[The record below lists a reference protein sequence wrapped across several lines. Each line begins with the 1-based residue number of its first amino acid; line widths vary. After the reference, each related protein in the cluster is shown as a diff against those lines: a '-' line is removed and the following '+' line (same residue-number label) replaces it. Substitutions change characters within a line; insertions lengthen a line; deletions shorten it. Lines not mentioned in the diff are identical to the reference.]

1 MPKNTSEGPVKKE
14 EEGKALK
21 QYRLDNYI
29 LPAVEQKTKIY

>member
-1 MPKNTSEGPVKKE
+1 MPKNTSEGPVKK

-29 LPAVEQKTKIY
+29 LPTVEQKTKIY